1 MDPVKVQGVEGWEC
15 PKNLKE
21 LRGWMGF
28 INFYRRFIEGF
39 SKTARV
45 LNELTKKGVPWEWT
59 DEREEAFQKLKRLIC
74 AKPVLL
80 MPKLEEPFELE
91 VDASN
96 YAIGATLNQKDERGR
111 WHPVAYYSTT
121 LSETERNYDIYDKEL
136 LAVVKSL
143 RHWRT
148 YLVGAP
154 HQIVIHTD
162 HSNLLYWKEPRKI
175 SRRIAREFQ
184 ELQEYNFVLKHVAG
198 HKNAR
203 ADALSRRPDYDTGE
217 EDNDNMVVLPP
228 EVFINLAS
236 DEPVEEIDTRS
247 KINMSNLENEETIR
261 RWANTYQLH
270 QENNT
275 WWKEDAL
282 VVAGDKN
289 LKRGVISMFH
299 DPPYRGHPGI
309 GNTIVLLKQS
319 YWWPN
324 LKKDVEEYVKGCAA
338 CQANKINTHHQKPRL
353 FPITTDPEAQPFEV
367 VTMDFIT
374 KLPTSQG
381 YDSILT
387 ITDHDCTKAALFI
400 PCNETITSEG
410 VAKLYLQHTYLH
422 YGILKR
428 LITDRGS
435 QFVSIFMRNLCQVL
449 GIKQNISSAY
459 HPQTDGQSERSNQWV
474 EQFLRHWSN
483 TQQDNWADLLPI
495 AQFMH
500 NSWPNATTKNSPFKL
515 LMGSEPRTTWEEK
528 RTTVPAVDDR
538 LQDIQRARSKAQ
550 DCIRHAQR
558 LMAERGKTKFT
569 PYAQGSLVWLEGV
582 NLRTHYPTSKL
593 APKRYGPFPI
603 KKVLSDV
610 SYKLELPAQ
619 WKIHP
624 VIHANL
630 LTPYKETALHG
641 PNFTRPPPDLI
652 DGEEEYEAEEVQ
664 KVRRQGRG
672 RKLHY
677 LIKWKGFPT
686 SDSTWEPVEHLKHTP
701 ELIADFYRRYP
712 NEEGAPK
719 ST

>member
-686 SDSTWEPVEHLKHTP
+686 SDSTWEPVEHLKHAP
-701 ELIADFYRRYP
+701 ELIANFYRQYP